1 MIGGNMSEIMLILA
15 ENWKIGYG
23 ILNALVLIVYLIFSI
38 RLVITSRR
46 IGYDVGVSAM
56 IPLINIIVFLK
67 KGHKVRKIKKQ
78 QKNDSRL
85 LGEEEEFEL

>member
-1 MIGGNMSEIMLILA
+1 MDGVGFEPEA
-15 ENWKIGYG
+15 HQYG
-23 ILNALVLIVYLIFSI
+23 FDTQHLL
-38 RLVITSRR
+38 
-46 IGYDVGVSAM
+46 DVGVSAM

-78 QKNDSRL
+78 QKNNSKL